1 MIYSLDT
8 STAVDLL
15 RGEEAAVRERFN
27 AARARG
33 DGLKL
38 SAVALYELAF
48 GAYNSGRTE
57 AHLND
62 LDRFLAF
69 VDVIPFEGDDA
80 MTAGRVRAELER
92 LPFPNAELGAPDLL
106 IGSQA
111 LGRDWVVAT
120 SNIRHFARIP
130 RLRMV
135 DWRRSDDPLSAQDTI
150 TRLKGGSED

>member
-15 RGEEAAVRERFN
+15 RGEEVGVRERFN

-38 SAVALYELAF
+38 SAVALFELAF
-48 GAYNSGRTE
+48 GAYNSGR
-57 AHLND
+57 ADARLND
-62 LDRFLAF
+62 LERLLAF
-69 VDVIPFEGDDA
+69 VDVAPFEGDDA

-111 LGRDWVVAT
+111 LGRDWVAVT
-120 SNIRHFARIP
+120 SNVRHFARIP
-130 RLRMV
+130 GLGIV
-135 DWRRSDDPLSAQDTI
+135 DWRRSDDPVSVQDI
-150 TRLKGGSED
+150 IARLKGGTED